1 MKFVTGFFV
10 GAFIGAVVALLLAP
24 SSGSELRAEL
34 RAGAETELNKFE
46 AEWQRRLQEVS
57 ANVEAMRQDLAN
69 YADQNQS

>member
-1 MKFVTGFFV
+1 MKYITGFFF

-46 AEWQRRLQEVS
+46 AEWHRRLEEVS
-57 ANVEAMRQDLAN
+57 ANVEAMREDLSS
-69 YADQNQS
+69 YVEQNRE